1 MSTKTNANAH
11 AIISSMD
18 KFKIGEEYT
27 YKDICMI
34 CKMKEYKSGS
44 NSRNKQMGT
53 FNELFN
59 IEESKRGKAA
69 IYKIVSKKEITDNKL
84 EVLVSENRGRSEG
97 SRNNYDGIFKDN
109 LVNSF
114 IYFCFK
120 LAEQKGIFKDE
131 NVDDFCIT
139 TSKHNIMC
147 EIGIRNRHNTYV
159 AVNQPVSFCNQLGL
173 ERVIFDFAMTK
184 IKNNTSK
191 AFDRV
196 LAAAEKSCLIIKEN
210 NMGVIRYKPVEVE
223 DDTVVV
229 WDSSTIVKG
238 FARKRERIDIELM
251 KQKFANDMNF
261 KTVGALYSTNNT
273 EIISQFHIMI
283 NKYTAANYGIL
294 ESYPLMEL
302 HMKKSV
308 INNYLQKIE
317 GVTLEELIE
326 IGNQKFIDNQ
336 NKNFRKSYEKYFK
349 EGSNN
354 KKSYVQGM
362 KNYLEQVDKITHYV
376 VDTNAIKLDFLTG
389 GDLIIDME
397 TGEIKE
403 REAYK
408 NTNFEPDLKENSY
421 VEVKVN

>member
-18 KFKIGEEYT
+18 KFKIGEGYT

-114 IYFCFK
+114 IYFCYHI
-120 LAEQKGIFKDE
+120 AEQRGIFKD
-131 NVDDFCIT
+131 NVDDFCVT

-147 EIGIRNRHNTYV
+147 EIGMRNRHNTYV
-159 AVNQPVSFCNQLGL
+159 AVNQPINFCNQLNL
-173 ERVIFDFAMTK
+173 KKVILDFAMTK

-196 LAAAEKSCLIIKEN
+196 IAVAEKSGLVIKEN
-210 NMGVIRYKPVEVE
+210 NIGVVRYKPVEVE
-223 DDTVVV
+223 DDTVVE
-229 WDSSTIVKG
+229 WDSSTTVKG

-261 KTVGALYSTNNT
+261 KTVGALYSTNDK
-273 EIISQFHIMI
+273 ELISKFHARI
-283 NKYTAANYGIL
+283 NEYTDAKYGIL
-294 ESYPLMEL
+294 ESYPLIEL
-302 HMKKSV
+302 HMKKS
-308 INNYLQKIE
+308 IIDNYLQKIE
-317 GVTLEELIE
+317 GVTLEELIQ
-326 IGNQKFIDNQ
+326 IGNQKFLDNQ
-336 NKNFRKSYEKYFK
+336 NKNFKNGYENYFK
-349 EGSNN
+349 KGSNN
-354 KKSYVQGM
+354 KKSYVHAFD
-362 KNYLEQVDKITHYV
+362 NYLEQVNKITHYV
-376 VDTNAIKLDFLTG
+376 IDTNARKLDFLTG
-389 GDLIIDME
+389 GDLIMDVK

-403 REAYK
+403 RDEDFDYM
-408 NTNFEPDLKENSY
+408 NFEIELKENSY
-421 VEVKVN
+421 VEAKAN